1 MASPAILTA
10 TLTLPPSV
18 NHAYMTG
25 RRSSKRIMT
34 PRSREWMEY
43 AQAQLSASIERHGW
57 TTLREKAV
65 LELDFFFPDARK
77 RDTHNYLKLLCDA
90 VERAGVVE
98 NDCFLLPRVNN
109 YVIEKGVSEVQMRI
123 YAKKST

>member
-1 MASPAILTA
+1 
-10 TLTLPPSV
+10 
-18 NHAYMTG
+18 
-25 RRSSKRIMT
+25 
-34 PRSREWMEY
+34 MEY